1 MYLLDTNTCIFII
14 NKKPIQVLEKLQ
26 KTIKKKIYLS
36 SISIAELQYGIYKS
50 CNIEKNRI
58 ALTEFL
64 APFEILPF
72 DDNDAEVFGKI
83 RADLKKKGTIIG
95 PYDLLIAAQAIS
107 KGLILVTNNVDEFKR
122 VEGIEIED
130 WK

>member
-1 MYLLDTNTCIFII
+1 
-14 NKKPIQVLEKLQ
+14 LERLQ
-26 KTIKKKIYLS
+26 KAIKKKVYLS
-36 SISIAELQYGIYKS
+36 SISIAELQYGVYKS
-50 CNIEKNRI
+50 TNTEKNRI

-64 APFEILPF
+64 APFEILKF
-72 DDNDAEVFGKI
+72 DDNDAEVFGRI

-107 KGLILVTNNVDEFKR
+107 KGLILVTNNIDEFKR
-122 VEGIEIED
+122 VEELAIED